1 MLGWRLGLALKQ
13 VLSTRLIHLLWQI
26 QLQICCVSIR
36 LPQSANQ
43 RFLMSSVDWAS
54 SITKMENGLDLNPQE
69 AQDLMREVLED
80 RADKETLKQFLLAL
94 KSKGET
100 AEEVGAL
107 VAQMY
112 EHCAPIK
119 IEERSVDTVGTGGD
133 GAHTINISTTA
144 AIIAA
149 AAGSRVVKHGNRAA
163 SSKSGAGDLLE
174 VLGVAI
180 NLDGA
185 KVASTVS
192 ELGIGFCFAPV
203 FHPAMRFAAPAR
215 KELATATV
223 FNVLGP
229 LANPARPKA
238 AAIGV
243 ANERM
248 HLVMAQV
255 LADRGVEGFVF
266 RGDDGLDEITLATT
280 TSVLTIGGGEIT
292 SDRIDAKD
300 FGLAN
305 APISALVGGDANE
318 NARITNAIFAGEK
331 GAPRDAVLLNAA
343 AAIAAFDGQ
352 VGQSIH
358 ERISASL
365 LKATDAVD
373 SGAATNLLTRW
384 VTLSQELANS

>member
-1 MLGWRLGLALKQ
+1 
-13 VLSTRLIHLLWQI
+13 
-26 QLQICCVSIR
+26 
-36 LPQSANQ
+36 
-43 RFLMSSVDWAS
+43 
-54 SITKMENGLDLNPQE
+54 
-69 AQDLMREVLED
+69 
-80 RADKETLKQFLLAL
+80 
-94 KSKGET
+94 
-100 AEEVGAL
+100 
-107 VAQMY
+107 MY
-112 EHCAPIK
+112 NHCAPIV
-119 IEERSVDTVGTGGD
+119 IGERAVDTVGTGGD

-174 VLGVAI
+174 ALGVAI
-180 NLDGA
+180 NLDGE
-185 KVASTVS
+185 KVAKTVS
-192 ELGIGFCFAPV
+192 ELGIGFCFAPI
-203 FHPAMRFAAPAR
+203 FHLAMRFAAPAR
-215 KELATATV
+215 KELATSTV
-223 FNVLGP
+223 FNILGP

-280 TSVLTIGGGEIT
+280 TSVLTIGGGEIS

-318 NARITNAIFAGEK
+318 NAAITKAIFAGEK

-343 AAIAAFDGQ
+343 AAIAAFDGDSS
-352 VGQSIH
+352 QSLQ
-358 ERISASL
+358 ERISKSLIKAS
-365 LKATDAVD
+365 AAVD
-373 SGAATNLLTRW
+373 SGAATNLLAKW
-384 VTLSQELANS
+384 VKLSQELSKD

>member
-1 MLGWRLGLALKQ
+1 
-13 VLSTRLIHLLWQI
+13 
-26 QLQICCVSIR
+26 
-36 LPQSANQ
+36 
-43 RFLMSSVDWAS
+43 MSSIDWAA
-54 SITKMENGLDLNPQE
+54 SITKLNNGLDLKPME

-80 RADKETLKQFLLAL
+80 RADKEILKEFLLAL
-94 KSKGET
+94 KAKGET
-100 AEEVGAL
+100 PEEVGAL

-112 EHCAPIK
+112 AYCAPIS
-119 IEERSVDTVGTGGD
+119 IADRSVDTVGTGGD

-174 VLGVAI
+174 ALGVAI

-185 KVASTVS
+185 KVSKSVA

-215 KELATATV
+215 KELGTPTV
-223 FNVLGP
+223 FNILGP

-266 RGDDGLDEITLATT
+266 RGDDGLDEITLATS
-280 TSVLTIGGGEIT
+280 TSVLTMGNGEIT
-292 SDRIDAKD
+292 SDRIDARD
-300 FGLAN
+300 FALDN
-305 APISALVGGDANE
+305 APISALVGGDAKE
-318 NARITNAIFAGEK
+318 NARITKAIFAGEK

-343 AAIAAFDGQ
+343 AAIAAFDGEMSQ
-352 VGQSIH
+352 GIH
-358 ERISASL
+358 ERISNSL
-365 LKATDAVD
+365 EKAITAVD
-373 SGAATNLLTRW
+373 SGAATDLLDRW
-384 VTLSQELANS
+384 IVLSQSLSAD

>member
-1 MLGWRLGLALKQ
+1 
-13 VLSTRLIHLLWQI
+13 
-26 QLQICCVSIR
+26 
-36 LPQSANQ
+36 
-43 RFLMSSVDWAS
+43 MSSLDWAGV
-54 SITKMENGLDLNPQE
+54 IAKLENGLDLLPLE
-69 AQDLMREVLED
+69 AQAVMREVLED
-80 RADKETLKQFLLAL
+80 RADKELLKSFLIAL
-94 KSKGET
+94 KNKGENP
-100 AEEVGAL
+100 EEVGAL

-112 EHCAPIK
+112 QFCAPIT
-119 IEERSVDTVGTGGD
+119 INERAVDTVGTGGD

-174 VLGVAI
+174 ALGVAI

-185 KVASTVS
+185 KVAQTVA
-192 ELGIGFCFAPV
+192 ELGIGFCFAPI

-223 FNVLGP
+223 FNILGP
-229 LANPARPKA
+229 LANPAKPKA

-255 LADRGVEGFVF
+255 LAERGVEGFVF

-280 TSVLTIGGGEIT
+280 TSVLTIGNGEIS

-300 FGLAN
+300 FALAN
-305 APISALVGGDANE
+305 APISALVGGDAQE
-318 NARITNAIFAGEK
+318 NARITKAIFAGER

-343 AAIAAFDGQ
+343 AAIAAFDGEFEL
-352 VGQSIH
+352 SIH
-358 ERISASL
+358 ERLSKSLKKATESIDSGKANSL
-365 LKATDAVD
+365 LGEWVLLSNKL
-373 SGAATNLLTRW
+373 AAN
-384 VTLSQELANS
+384 